1 MKRSKAGKTAILV
14 VSFGTSRLEALE
26 AEIGAVEKSVA
37 KRFPDYEVYRAF
49 TSQIIIDRLR
59 ARNGQNIENVE
70 EALIHALE
78 VGIMNLVVLPTHL
91 TDGCEY
97 RELADTLRDYEDKF
111 YRVVLGQPLLTDDDD
126 FEAVAR
132 ALTDGAALYEDGKT
146 AVCFMG
152 HGTKTGANI
161 VYEKLQETFRFA
173 GVDNYYI
180 ATMKA
185 EPTLEQVIA
194 SIKQK
199 AACKKII
206 LRPLMVVA
214 GDHANNEM
222 AGNTG
227 NSWKKILEKEG
238 YEVECL
244 LEGLGQNPA
253 IQELYVKHAQAAVER
268 LRAQEV

>member
-1 MKRSKAGKTAILV
+1 MSPKA
-14 VSFGTSRLEALE
+14 F
-26 AEIGAVEKSVA
+26 
-37 KRFPDYEVYRAF
+37 
-49 TSQIIIDRLR
+49 
-59 ARNGQNIENVE
+59 
-70 EALIHALE
+70 
-78 VGIMNLVVLPTHL
+78 
-91 TDGCEY
+91 
-97 RELADTLRDYEDKF
+97 DTLCASKIFEPIY
-111 YRVVLGQPLLTDDDD
+111 DD
-126 FEAVAR
+126 FTFR
-132 ALTDGAALYEDGKT
+132 LTFLSRRY
-146 AVCFMG
+146 
-152 HGTKTGANI
+152 GTKTGANI